1 MLLHA
6 VKFTVKAQEA
16 ETWLAVAAMGI
27 TQPEL
32 KAALGYDFFHVLGRG
47 GLASKLK
54 PAGFTVP
61 VLRAFCNISCV
72 ALVHGS
78 YGFTLQELRE
88 TGVTVHML
96 LQEELRLSPDLTA
109 AARQST
115 FHAGHFIRNHPHPQL
130 ALLSNFVSAGYSEA
144 EVCAAAR
151 GTGAPVCRQK
161 GFDYELI

>member
-1 MLLHA
+1 MRFLSRCMLLHA

-47 GLASKLK
+47 GFASKLK

-72 ALVHGS
+72 ALVHAS

-96 LQEELRLSPDLTA
+96 LQEELRLSLDLTA
-109 AARQST
+109 AARHVT
-115 FHAGHFIRNHPHPQL
+115 NHPHPQL

-161 GFDYELI
+161 GFDYDLI